1 MPATSSPTT
10 VPVTVFQNIQ
20 GGPQPGVASEM
31 KPGGIMSIAPHI
43 SPRMYHRRGQ
53 AEIPTTNPISM
64 RSTYHVHTASEPF
77 K

>member
-1 MPATSSPTT
+1 M
-10 VPVTVFQNIQ
+10 TVFQNIQ
-20 GGPQPGVASEM
+20 GGPQPGVASET

-43 SPRMYHRRGQ
+43 GPRTYQRRGQ

-64 RSTYHVHTASEPF
+64 RSKYHVHTASEPF